1 MEQRN
6 VTDLNRTE
14 ILDGSEFIQV
24 GDRHPYLIIFIGN
37 DGGQRYKLKRGK
49 MTAGRSSQADIT
61 IDDQRISRI
70 HCVFEWVG
78 DTIIVEDKGS
88 TNGIFYDSKKVTST
102 ALLPGVPIQLGQS
115 VMKIEYKDEAEIRA
129 EENLLRKVST
139 DPLTGIFSRQHFTE
153 LAAMEMAYA
162 CRHQQVVGMIMLD
175 IDSFKHVIDT
185 YDAQTGDFVLTRFAE
200 IINKT
205 RRTEDLFAR
214 YNDEEFIIM
223 PRGVVTRDDVLALCE
238 RIRQAIKNQIFRFG
252 EDRIQITV
260 SLGYHLEKVKGR
272 EPNEKLSDMI
282 SQAAQA
288 LYLAKERGRDRTESL
303 L

>member
-1 MEQRN
+1 MEQGN

-14 ILDGSEFIQV
+14 ILDAGEFIQV
-24 GDRHPYLIIFIGN
+24 SDSHPYLIIFIGN
-37 DGGQRYKLKRGK
+37 TSGHRYKLKRGK

-78 DTIIVEDKGS
+78 DTIMVEDKGS
-88 TNGIFYDSKKVTST
+88 TNGIFYDSKKVTS
-102 ALLPGVPIQLGQS
+102 AVLQPGVPIQLGQS
-115 VMKIEYKDEAEIRA
+115 VMKIEYKDQAEIQA
-129 EENLLRKVST
+129 EETVLRKVST
-139 DPLTGIFSRQHFTE
+139 DSLTGILSRQHFDE
-153 LAAMEMAYA
+153 LASMEMAYA

-175 IDSFKHVIDT
+175 IDNFKHVIDT
-185 YDAQTGDFVLTRFAE
+185 YDSQTGDFILTRFVE
-200 IINKT
+200 TINKT
-205 RRTEDLFAR
+205 IRTEDLFAR
-214 YNDEEFIIM
+214 YNDEEFVIM
-223 PRGVVTRDDVLALCE
+223 PRGVITREEVLAQCE
-238 RIRQAIKNQIFRFG
+238 RIRQAVKKHTFRFG
-252 EDRIQITV
+252 EDSIQITV

-288 LYLAKERGRDRTESL
+288 LYLAKERGRDRIESL

>member
-1 MEQRN
+1 MELGN

-14 ILDGSEFIQV
+14 ILDDSEFIQV
-24 GDRHPYLIIFIGN
+24 SDRHPYLVLFIGK
-37 DGGQRYKLKRGK
+37 DGGHRYKLKRGK

-78 DTIIVEDKGS
+78 DTIMVEDKGS
-88 TNGIFYDSKKVTST
+88 TNGIFYDSKKVTS
-102 ALLPGVPIQLGQS
+102 AVLQPGFPIQLGQS

-129 EENLLRKVST
+129 EETVLCKVST
-139 DPLTGIFSRQHFTE
+139 DPLTGILSRQHFTE
-153 LAAMEMAYA
+153 LASMEMAYA

-175 IDSFKHVIDT
+175 IDDFKHIIDT

-205 RRTEDLFAR
+205 IRTEDLFAR
-214 YNDEEFIIM
+214 YNDEEFVIM
-223 PRGVVTRDDVLALCE
+223 PRGVVTPEEVLAQCE
-238 RIRQAIKNQIFRFG
+238 RIRQAVKKHTFRFG
-252 EDRIQITV
+252 EDSIQITV

-288 LYLAKERGRDRTESL
+288 LYLAKERGRDRIESL